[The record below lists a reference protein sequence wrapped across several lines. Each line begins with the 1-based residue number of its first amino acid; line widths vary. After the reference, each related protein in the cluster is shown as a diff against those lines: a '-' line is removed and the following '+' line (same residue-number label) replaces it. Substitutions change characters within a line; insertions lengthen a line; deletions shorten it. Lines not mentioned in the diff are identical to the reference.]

1 MNNYLL
7 TKRLES
13 GIEFLD
19 SVIRF
24 IRGADKL
31 DKTIIPAEWLGLYYT
46 VVIINVVERSAE
58 ETTLLMRDLLT
69 HTLMEH
75 RKDHFDVYSPVCY
88 KSTQYEYRGM
98 TILHPYLQDAIDFT
112 DYLQN
117 QNYLNY

>member
-1 MNNYLL
+1 MNSYLL

-24 IRGADKL
+24 IRGADKH
-31 DKTIIPAEWLGLYYT
+31 DKTITPVEWLGLYYT
-46 VVIINVVERSAE
+46 VVIINTVERSAE

-75 RKDHFDVYSPVCY
+75 RKDYFDVYSPVCY

-98 TILHPYLQDAIDFT
+98 TILHPFLKDAVDFA

>member
-1 MNNYLL
+1 LL

-24 IRGADKL
+24 IRGADKH
-31 DKTIIPAEWLGLYYT
+31 DKTITPAEWLGLYYT
-46 VVIINVVERSAE
+46 VVIINTVERSAE

-75 RKDHFDVYSPVCY
+75 RKNHFDVYSPVCY

-98 TILHPYLQDAIDFT
+98 TILHPFLQDAVDFA